1 MSNKVVS
8 PARRPGAL
16 RTSRLSKCVTAT
28 LGDRALD
35 SDEQCGEY
43 SPRAHGDERPQRPAL
58 LVAEH

>member
-8 PARRPGAL
+8 PA
-16 RTSRLSKCVTAT
+16 
-28 LGDRALD
+28 RALD

-43 SPRAHGDERPQRPAL
+43 SPRAHGDERPQRPAQ